1 MMKLTIYQADAFA
14 DNVFSGNPAAVIP
27 LQKWLSDETLQHIAM
42 ENNLSETAFF
52 IPFENGFH
60 IRWFTPATEVN
71 LCGHATLASAHVL
84 FHHLNY
90 QEKEIR
96 FQSKSGILKVKKEGK
111 LIVLDFPTSE
121 VNEIELSANIEK
133 AFGIKP
139 QKCFRGREDLMF
151 VFEDQEAIENLKPGF
166 HFLKTLEMRGII
178 ATAPSEEFD
187 FVSRFFAPAKES
199 TKTRL
204 PVRHIP
210 CSFPTGLAGWA
221 KRKWWPNKFQN
232 VAEFSIA
239 SIWGNGLKLAAK
251 QLPTLWEKLRFDCR
265 PALNAKHRPH
275 RRTICI
281 FIRKRET
288 EKLAYGFSEFIR
300 ESKVFDNDKAF
311 TQYTEMVEIT
321 GAVHRVGR
329 NYIESNS
336 FEGKVEKPFGSFRC
350 KGRKII
356 EIPGCFPVFA
366 PSGFKQ
372 HKINSPKL
380 FFKWQQ
386 QFFFNPC
393 GIFRYGNN

>member
-96 FQSKSGILKVKKEGK
+96 FQSKSGILKVKKKGK

-139 QKCFRGREDLMF
+139 QKCFRGRENLMF
-151 VFEDQEAIENLKPGF
+151 VFEDQEAIEDLKPGF

-187 FVSRFFAPAKES
+187 FVSRFFAPREGIDEDPVTGSAH
-199 TKTRL
+199 TMLIPYWAGRL
-204 PVRHIP
+204 GKKKMV
-210 CSFPTGLAGWA
+210 
-221 KRKWWPNKFQN
+221 
-232 VAEFSIA
+232 
-239 SIWGNGLKLAAK
+239 AK
-251 QLPTLWEKLRFDCR
+251 Q
-265 PALNAKHRPH
+265 
-275 RRTICI
+275 IS
-281 FIRKRET
+281 KRGGVLYCKYLGERV
-288 EKLAYGFSEFIR
+288 KIGG
-300 ESKVFDNDKAF
+300 KAV
-311 TQYTEMVEIT
+311 TYLVGEIT
-321 GAVHRVGR
+321 V
-329 NYIESNS
+329 
-336 FEGKVEKPFGSFRC
+336 
-350 KGRKII
+350 
-356 EIPGCFPVFA
+356 
-366 PSGFKQ
+366 
-372 HKINSPKL
+372 
-380 FFKWQQ
+380 
-386 QFFFNPC
+386 
-393 GIFRYGNN
+393 